1 MKLWEI
7 GKLLHV
13 GDYNVD
19 QWLDRPDIL
28 AEDIRLMKLAG
39 VNVVSLCIFSWSS
52 LEPEEGVYTFEWLDE
67 VMDSMYKN
75 GIYVILATPSA
86 GKPPWLIKKYP
97 DIMRTR
103 EHRQRLLYGER
114 ENHCNSNKIFREKV
128 CRIDEKLAE
137 RYANHPALILWH
149 ISNEM
154 YGICH
159 CETCQAKDVAE
170 AVEASKSVNEIEK
183 LTENIL
189 NIAAQTNLL
198 ALNASIE
205 AARAGEAGR
214 GFAVVADEIRQ
225 LADSSRET
233 ANNIQEISGKV
244 IEAVNNLSGNATE
257 MIRFVDEKV
266 ALDYDNFVKI
276 IGNYDADSDQASNTF
291 NEFAVK
297 SKDSL
302 GTMNDMNEGINN
314 ISIAIEESAKGVTNV
329 AQEIS
334 QLVTAI
340 SAIKVQADENK
351 NLSEDLLDEVAKFE
365 KV

>member
-7 GKLLHV
+7 GKLLHG

-159 CETCQAKDVAE
+159 CETCQASFRKWLQGKYKTIDCLNE
-170 AVEASKSVNEIEK
+170 QYWSNFWSHRYTDWEELESPSSV
-183 LTENIL
+183 
-189 NIAAQTNLL
+189 
-198 ALNASIE
+198 
-205 AARAGEAGR
+205 G
-214 GFAVVADEIRQ
+214 
-225 LADSSRET
+225 ET
-233 ANNIQEISGKV
+233 AVHG
-244 IEAVNNLSGNATE
+244 L
-257 MIRFVDEKV
+257 
-266 ALDYDNFVKI
+266 ALDYKRF
-276 IGNYDADSDQASNTF
+276 YSDLSIDFLQM
-291 NEFAVK
+291 EIDAVK
-297 SKDSL
+297 KY
-302 GTMNDMNEGINN
+302 NP
-314 ISIAIEESAKGVTNV
+314 SIPETKSQGLFHQIHKEVTFCGLPHE
-329 AQEIS
+329 AY
-334 QLVTAI
+334 A
-340 SAIKVQADENK
+340 
-351 NLSEDLLDEVAKFE
+351 
-365 KV
+365 

>member
-7 GKLLHV
+7 GKLLHG

-159 CETCQAKDVAE
+159 CETCQASFRKWLQGKYKTIDCLNE
-170 AVEASKSVNEIEK
+170 QYWSNFWSHRYTDWEELESPSSV
-183 LTENIL
+183 
-189 NIAAQTNLL
+189 
-198 ALNASIE
+198 
-205 AARAGEAGR
+205 G
-214 GFAVVADEIRQ
+214 
-225 LADSSRET
+225 ET
-233 ANNIQEISGKV
+233 AVHG
-244 IEAVNNLSGNATE
+244 L
-257 MIRFVDEKV
+257 
-266 ALDYDNFVKI
+266 ALDYKRF
-276 IGNYDADSDQASNTF
+276 YSD
-291 NEFAVK
+291 
-297 SKDSL
+297 L
-302 GTMNDMNEGINN
+302 
-314 ISIAIEESAKGVTNV
+314 SIDF
-329 AQEIS
+329 
-334 QLVTAI
+334 L
-340 SAIKVQADENK
+340 
-351 NLSEDLLDEVAKFE
+351 
-365 KV
+365 

>member
-7 GKLLHV
+7 GKLLHG

-19 QWLDRPDIL
+19 QWLDCPDIL

-137 RYANHPALILWH
+137 RYANHHALILWH
-149 ISNEM
+149 ISNKM

-159 CETCQAKDVAE
+159 CETW
-170 AVEASKSVNEIEK
+170 
-183 LTENIL
+183 
-189 NIAAQTNLL
+189 
-198 ALNASIE
+198 
-205 AARAGEAGR
+205 
-214 GFAVVADEIRQ
+214 
-225 LADSSRET
+225 
-233 ANNIQEISGKV
+233 
-244 IEAVNNLSGNATE
+244 
-257 MIRFVDEKV
+257 
-266 ALDYDNFVKI
+266 Y
-276 IGNYDADSDQASNTF
+276 
-291 NEFAVK
+291 
-297 SKDSL
+297 
-302 GTMNDMNEGINN
+302 
-314 ISIAIEESAKGVTNV
+314 
-329 AQEIS
+329 
-334 QLVTAI
+334 
-340 SAIKVQADENK
+340 
-351 NLSEDLLDEVAKFE
+351 
-365 KV
+365 

>member
-7 GKLLHV
+7 GKLLHG

-149 ISNEM
+149 ISARRKILCKRYSTKPRISRYQCAYLGLIPLGRFFPGRLGRYARR
-154 YGICH
+154 YG
-159 CETCQAKDVAE
+159 VN
-170 AVEASKSVNEIEK
+170 AVTA
-183 LTENIL
+183 
-189 NIAAQTNLL
+189 
-198 ALNASIE
+198 
-205 AARAGEAGR
+205 
-214 GFAVVADEIRQ
+214 
-225 LADSSRET
+225 SREPYSKG
-233 ANNIQEISGKV
+233 ISPPCGQR
-244 IEAVNNLSGNATE
+244 T
-257 MIRFVDEKV
+257 
-266 ALDYDNFVKI
+266 
-276 IGNYDADSDQASNTF
+276 
-291 NEFAVK
+291 
-297 SKDSL
+297 
-302 GTMNDMNEGINN
+302 
-314 ISIAIEESAKGVTNV
+314 
-329 AQEIS
+329 
-334 QLVTAI
+334 
-340 SAIKVQADENK
+340 
-351 NLSEDLLDEVAKFE
+351 
-365 KV
+365 